1 MCKIKDYKSGFFEKL
16 RNKKI
21 FLSGGTG
28 FFGKSILDYLNQV
41 EEWRGSLYILSRNP
55 DKFCKNNPELTNLPR
70 LNFVQGDIRDFDYST
85 LPDFDYVVHAATEA
99 NSKLNAEKPD
109 EMYSVI
115 VDGTKHILKMC
126 ARKKVRRLLYVSSG
140 AVYGVQPPDM
150 PNIAEDYPCRPVNPY
165 GKGKLDAE
173 KICLANAANTV
184 IARCFAFV
192 GPYLPLDKHFAI
204 GNFINNILHN
214 EDISIQ
220 GDGTP
225 YRSYMY
231 ADDLV
236 EWLFTLLLEGKSNEA
251 YNVGS
256 DEAVSIAGLAE
267 EVAEFSR
274 SKRQNINIAK
284 KKTDGTLAPR
294 YVPSIDKVRKELGL
308 NCKVSLEKAIMKTIN
323 YHKGKEQL

>member
-1 MCKIKDYKSGFFEKL
+1 M
-16 RNKKI
+16 RNIESLQYKKI

-55 DKFCKNNPELTNLPR
+55 DKFCKSNPELTNLPR

-99 NSKLNAEKPD
+99 DSKLNAEKPD

-115 VDGTKHILKMC
+115 VDGTKHILEMC
-126 ARKKVRRLLYVSSG
+126 AAKKVRRLLYVSSG
-140 AVYGVQPPDM
+140 AVYGVQPPDL
-150 PNIAEDYPCRPVNPY
+150 PNVAEDYPCSPVNAY

-173 KICLANAANTV
+173 NICLAADTDTV

-204 GNFINNILHN
+204 GNFINNVLN
-214 EDISIQ
+214 GEDINIL

-231 ADDLV
+231 AGDLI
-236 EWLFTLLLEGKSNEA
+236 EWLFTILLEGNSNEI

-256 DEAVSIAGLAE
+256 DKAVSIAELAKL
-267 EVAEFSR
+267 VSGFSL
-274 SKRQNINIAK
+274 SKQPNVNIAK
-284 KKTDGTLAPR
+284 LKIDGILAPR
-294 YVPSIDKVRKELGL
+294 YVPSIEKAERELGL
-308 NCKVSLEKAIMKTIN
+308 KCRTSLHESLEKTIN
-323 YHKGKEQL
+323 EILKPAMR